1 MTNQTRNPRPPLD
14 IKVTNATTTQLAKLR
29 VLERYDLSFVADRI
43 ARENGSRPN
52 SLSDAVLEFKR
63 YMGLVA
69 LGYRG
74 LPVPNQ
80 EVDDI
85 WHAFLLFT
93 REYAIFCRKTVGFF
107 VHHIPT
113 ISSKKTK
120 TPKSVRLSRAYRKIF
135 GLDMLTTGHCNHCSS
150 CRTGSSARAHF

>member
-1 MTNQTRNPRPPLD
+1 MTNQTRNPRPPLG
-14 IKVTNATTTQLAKLR
+14 IRVTNATTAQLARLR
-29 VLERYDLSFVADRI
+29 VLERYDLSFIAERI
-43 ARENGSRPN
+43 VRENGSRPN
-52 SLSDAVLEFKR
+52 SLSNAVLEFKR

-74 LPVPNQ
+74 LPVPSQ

-93 REYAIFCRKTVGFF
+93 REYAAFCRKTVGSF

-113 ISSKKTK
+113 TSSGKTK
-120 TPKSVRLSRAYRKIF
+120 LTKNARISRAYRKIF
-135 GLDMLTTGHCNHCSS
+135 GLDMLTAGHCSHCSS
-150 CRTGSSARAHF
+150 CRTGSSARART

>member
-1 MTNQTRNPRPPLD
+1 MAKQTEGQRPPLG
-14 IKVTNATTTQLAKLR
+14 IKLIDATPAQLTKLR
-29 VLERYDLSFVADRI
+29 ALERYDISFVAERVVV
-43 ARENGSRPN
+43 ENGAN
-52 SLSDAVLEFKR
+52 SGTIASAILEFKR

-93 REYAIFCRKTVGFF
+93 REYAAFCQKTVGFF

-113 ISSKKTK
+113 TSSRKPPNIS
-120 TPKSVRLSRAYRKIF
+120 RLSRAYSQTF
-135 GLDMLTTGHCNHCSS
+135 GIKMSTAGHCNHCSS
-150 CRTGSSARAHF
+150 CRAGSHSKRAYC